1 MTAQCGRRSA
11 MLIRARIPS
20 RQLTLSRI
28 EYPVLGYNVEP
39 VRCCW
44 PSRESGVLA
53 YHHQSSCTR
62 YKMSK
67 VSCPASPS
75 SVTMSLALPRHS
87 VLRRSRGALP
97 QRTDAVGRDKLQ
109 SESAPPSSTS
119 EAAGGSIGP
128 DPHFPLRPSAQVSRK
143 RRAREIQ
150 PWSQAISCDAMDS
163 LRETS
168 DLSNPGMGPPP
179 AFFQVGSHDELRCQ
193 GLKCPSDM

>member
-11 MLIRARIPS
+11 MLIRARIPP

-75 SVTMSLALPRHS
+75 SATTSLALPSAQCAETVKRS
-87 VLRRSRGALP
+87 FAPRRA
-97 QRTDAVGRDKLQ
+97 DAAGRDKLQ

-143 RRAREIQ
+143 QRAREIQ
-150 PWSQAISCDAMDS
+150 PWSQAISCDAMER

-168 DLSNPGMGPPP
+168 DLSNPGMGPSP
-179 AFFQVGSHDELRCQ
+179 AFSKLEVMTS
-193 GLKCPSDM
+193 